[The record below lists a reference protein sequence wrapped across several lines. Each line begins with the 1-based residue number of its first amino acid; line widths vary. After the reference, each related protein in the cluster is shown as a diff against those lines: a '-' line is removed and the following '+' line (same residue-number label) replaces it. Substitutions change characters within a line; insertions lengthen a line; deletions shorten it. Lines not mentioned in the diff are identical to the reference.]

1 MLATLDPIPACMYT
15 AFFWK
20 LVLPYYIFI
29 LIVTF
34 FFFFFNKFS
43 RHLIRRKSVLSYL
56 NILAVFVFKA
66 VDKTLLF
73 LLNYF
78 VGLNIWNTHSIL
90 TAFHIGDSKVF
101 LFLFLFWVKHL
112 FIRLWV
118 NCIHFLCYSHIA
130 RQYIFV
136 MLSVWIGLQGI
147 ILEMWWGKLRLW

>member
-1 MLATLDPIPACMYT
+1 MYLSLKTSFLWYSSFNILLRDACYIRSYTSMYVYSLLLKAGT
-15 AFFWK
+15 T
-20 LVLPYYIFI
+20 I
-29 LIVTF
+29 LHLYFDSYF

-101 LFLFLFWVKHL
+101 LFLFLF
-112 FIRLWV
+112 
-118 NCIHFLCYSHIA
+118 
-130 RQYIFV
+130 
-136 MLSVWIGLQGI
+136 
-147 ILEMWWGKLRLW
+147 